1 MTYSPQNVQ
10 GALLHVG
17 DRMAAFLEYQKALQL
32 APDNPD
38 ARQGFTRLGGLPE
51 NASEQRR

>member
-38 ARQGFTRLGGLPE
+38 ARQGFTRLGGLPDDV
-51 NASEQRR
+51 APRR